1 MKAIKEYVDDL
12 ENRLT
17 AARAGYLDKLDVSGD
32 LANTANAD
40 TFKADVSDL
49 ALEATL
55 EAIMGAGWTDETLV
69 ALMVAIEAISTG
81 ATPQQIWEYVS
92 RTLTD
97 ASGLGLATS
106 EELAEAVADIQGG
119 QGDTL
124 ETITYKIN
132 TVDNVVDTIYA
143 EMGSAPEIADAVL
156 DELLDDH
163 TIDGSLGDT
172 VADIAAK
179 TNNLPDN
186 PATAGEYTASLAAIQ
201 LDVSGIPDAILTKA
215 IVDTLTIEQVLKVL
229 AAVETGI
236 TTGGGTDTIVY
247 TGKDGTEIRL
257 TGVDE
262 DGNRSTVIVIPG
274 A

>member
-1 MKAIKEYVDDL
+1 
-12 ENRLT
+12 
-17 AARAGYLDKLDVSGD
+17 
-32 LANTANAD
+32 
-40 TFKADVSDL
+40 
-49 ALEATL
+49 
-55 EAIMGAGWTDETLV
+55 MGTGWTNETLV
-69 ALMVAIEAISTG
+69 ALMEAIEAISTG

-106 EELAEAVADIQGG
+106 EELAEAVADIQGT

-124 ETITYKIN
+124 QTITYKIN
-132 TVDNVVDTIYA
+132 TIDAVVDTIYA

-186 PATAGEYTASLAAIQ
+186 PALDEVLIDTGTQQFTTADLIKIIAAKMVGKAS
-201 LDVSGIPDAILTKA
+201 
-215 IVDTLTIEQVLKVL
+215 
-229 AAVETGI
+229 
-236 TTGGGTDTIVY
+236 GGGTTSIVY
-247 TGKDGTEIRL
+247 RNLEDSVDIIVET
-257 TGVDE
+257 VDE
-262 DGNRSTVIVIPG
+262 NGNRSDITLAP
-274 A
+274 